1 MEIQLIQNKIYEIRG
16 RRVMLDFDLAALYG
30 VETKALKQSVR
41 RNMARFEDD
50 DFMFELS
57 DTEYNLLIYSL
68 RSQYVTSNPS
78 HITGTSSERG
88 GRRYMPFAFTE
99 TGVAMLSSVLRS
111 ETAIMINRSIM
122 RAFVMTRQYLVSTAT
137 ITSEIAE
144 IRAKLESLERNDEL
158 IARDGEETLRNLNE
172 LSEDIRRDI
181 DNLYAAI
188 GELSIRPVQAEKPR
202 RRIGYRLSTDND

>member
-1 MEIQLIQNKIYEIRG
+1 MELQRIQNKIYEIRG

-30 VETKALKQSVR
+30 VGTKVLKQSVR

-57 DTEYNLLIYSL
+57 ENEYNYLTDSL
-68 RSQYVTSNPS
+68 RSQFVTSN
-78 HITGTSSERG
+78 IGTPGERG

-111 ETAIMINRSIM
+111 ETAILINRSIM

-137 ITSEIAE
+137 ITSELAE
-144 IRAKLESLERNDEL
+144 IRAKLDLLERNDEL
-158 IARDGEETLRNLNE
+158 IARDGEETLRNLND
-172 LSEDIRRDI
+172 LSEDMRRDI

-188 GELSIRPVQAEKPR
+188 GELSVKPVQVEQPR

>member
-1 MEIQLIQNKIYEIRG
+1 MELQRIQNKIYEIRG

-30 VETKALKQSVR
+30 VGTKVLKQSVR

-57 DTEYNLLIYSL
+57 ENEYNYLTDSL
-68 RSQYVTSNPS
+68 RSHFVTSN
-78 HITGTSSERG
+78 IGTPGERG

-111 ETAIMINRSIM
+111 ETAILINRSIM

-137 ITSEIAE
+137 ITSELAE
-144 IRAKLESLERNDEL
+144 IRAKLDLLERNDEL
-158 IARDGEETLRNLNE
+158 IARDGEETLRNLND
-172 LSEDIRRDI
+172 LSEDMRRDI

-188 GELSIRPVQAEKPR
+188 GELSVKPVQVEKPR